1 MPRATASRHTVGA
14 PPGSDSSI
22 WSPFCLCLTPHL
34 GAIALLT
41 CSSLCC
47 SCFSW
52 SPTPKPTEAV
62 ESQSGRKQFLQLAMH
77 KPYRC
82 GSCYL
87 LSTYSRSVSEVVGV
101 CATGFSPGTNATEL
115 AAASPAD
122 TTYCARLLVRASVVL
137 RVIEHRSA
145 EEVAAEELEAR
156 ARQPLRQDLNQ
167 VDGPWSPRR
176 RTPAP

>member
-1 MPRATASRHTVGA
+1 M
-14 PPGSDSSI
+14 
-22 WSPFCLCLTPHL
+22 PHL
-34 GAIALLT
+34 GLT
-41 CSSLCC
+41 APSGAPLPVPDTPPRCDRPLPVHIKSWSY
-47 SCFSW
+47 FSW
-52 SPTPKPTEAV
+52 SPTPQPTEAV

-156 ARQPLRQDLNQ
+156 ARQPLRQGISNLPL
-167 VDGPWSPRR
+167 GPRP
-176 RTPAP
+176 P